1 MPIIGQVND
10 LIVTDELPFGYTLS
24 FSAPRAEINESVFLP
39 LSDANGQFVEGQNL
53 QAFVYYAQD
62 GSIHATQKDMPIK
75 VNEFALLTCTGS
87 TDFGAFFDWGLE
99 RDLLVPKS
107 MQHKPMDIGLSYVVY
122 LLDDPDNRK
131 MIGCTK
137 LYRFLDE
144 TTDDLL
150 IGEAVSIVVFDET
163 SLGFKC
169 VINKQYQ
176 GLLFKSDLFKRLAV
190 GDELTAYVKQIRED
204 GKIDLSLQKEG
215 KEARSDL
222 ATQIMEDLVAH
233 GGISTLTDK
242 SSADEIF
249 ARYQVSKG
257 AYKRAIGTLYKDKK
271 ILLSKTHI
279 SIVENK

>member
-1 MPIIGQVND
+1 MS
-10 LIVTDELPFGYTLS
+10 LHYLPAPVRPT
-24 FSAPRAEINESVFLP
+24 SA
-39 LSDANGQFVEGQNL
+39 
-53 QAFVYYAQD
+53 
-62 GSIHATQKDMPIK
+62 H
-75 VNEFALLTCTGS
+75 
-87 TDFGAFFDWGLE
+87 FFDWGLE

-107 MQHKPMDIGLSYVVY
+107 MQHKPMDIGLSYVVF

-144 TTDDLL
+144 TTDDLS
-150 IGEAVSIVVFDET
+150 IGEAVSIIVFDET

-190 GDELTAYVKQIRED
+190 GDQLTAYVKQIRED

-215 KEARSDL
+215 KVARSDL
-222 ATQIMEDLVAH
+222 ATQIMDDLVAH

-242 SSADEIF
+242 SAAEEIF

>member
-10 LIVTDELPFGYTLS
+10 LMVTDELPFGYTLS
-24 FSAPRAEINESVFLP
+24 CSGAQTGSNESVFLP
-39 LSDANGQFVEGQNL
+39 LNDASSQFIEGQTL
-53 QAFVYYAQD
+53 QAFVYYSQD
-62 GSIHATQKDMPIK
+62 GSFHATQKDIPIK
-75 VNEFALLTCTGS
+75 VNDFALLTCTGE
-87 TDFGAFFDWGLE
+87 TDFGAFFNWGLE

-122 LLDDPDNRK
+122 LLDDANNRK

-144 TTDDLL
+144 TSDDLSV
-150 IGEAVSIVVFDET
+150 GEAVSVIIFDET

-169 VINKQYQ
+169 IINKQYQ

-190 GDELTAYVKQIRED
+190 GDQLTAFVKQIRED

-215 KEARSDL
+215 KEARKDL
-222 ATQIMEDLVAH
+222 ATEIMEDLVAH
-233 GGISTLTDK
+233 GGISTVTDK

-249 ARYQVSKG
+249 ARYHVSKG
-257 AYKRAIGTLYKDKK
+257 AYKRAIGALYKDKK

-279 SIVENK
+279 TIVENK